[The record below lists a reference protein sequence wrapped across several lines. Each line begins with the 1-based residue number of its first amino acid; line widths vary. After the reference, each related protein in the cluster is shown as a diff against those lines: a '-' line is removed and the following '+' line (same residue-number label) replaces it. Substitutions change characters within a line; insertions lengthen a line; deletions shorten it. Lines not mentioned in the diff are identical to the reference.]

1 MNAVRFLPRRFQGAG
16 LALELRAEPLAP
28 QRTRGNGVEHI
39 VQMDIAR
46 SPSERFQIYP
56 GAKDN
61 RVEVLGVDRPHQ
73 QLVLFVHEP
82 ARAFTVSV
90 PKRASLSPGAKVV
103 RETSTLRFVEHT
115 TEARKRH
122 FLFGMD
128 EQHLFMAELPHGVSS
143 VHGARESLRAPEVPP
158 NLRSRDGRVIRQG
171 EWFFLPVKAQDSAEL
186 GSAVERKLV
195 MRDVGIAQAARLDR
209 AGRPH
214 VASEVVVVQPYP
226 TRARSMDPSL
236 PKIFVRGDVRHPDH
250 RTVHFRDWRRVV
262 PNRER
267 FDRREGML
275 WVD

>member
-1 MNAVRFLPRRFQGAG
+1 MHAVRFLPRQFNEAG
-16 LALELRAEPLAP
+16 LSLELRAEPLAP

-46 SPSERFQIYP
+46 RPSERFQIYP

-90 PKRASLSPGAKVV
+90 PRRSSLTPGAKVV
-103 RETSTLRFVEHT
+103 RETATLRFVEHT

-158 NLRSRDGRVIRQG
+158 SLRSREGRVIRQG
-171 EWFFLPVKAQDSAEL
+171 EWFFLPAKAQDLADVAT
-186 GSAVERKLV
+186 AVRLKTV
-195 MRDVGIAQAARLDR
+195 MRDIGIAQAARLAR

-214 VASEVVVVQPYP
+214 VASEVVVVHPDRQSP
-226 TRARSMDPSL
+226 TTPPR
-236 PKIFVRGDVRHPDH
+236 IFVRGDVRHPDH
-250 RTVHFRDWRRVV
+250 KSVTFSAWRRVV

-275 WVD
+275 WID